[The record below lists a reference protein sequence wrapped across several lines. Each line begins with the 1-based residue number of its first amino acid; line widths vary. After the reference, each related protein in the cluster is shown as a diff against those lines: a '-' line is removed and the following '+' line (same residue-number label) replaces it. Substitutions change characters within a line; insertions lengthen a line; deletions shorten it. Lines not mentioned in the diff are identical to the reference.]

1 MNDVPVLEC
10 NHLSVSY
17 GQARAL
23 HGVSLT
29 VGRKEIVAL
38 IGSNGA
44 GKTTL
49 LRTVSGLVRA
59 SEGEI
64 RMEGRKIGRMP
75 PHQVVA
81 HGVAHIPEG
90 RGVLGPLS
98 IRDNLRIGSYA
109 TGAVDAGRLATVQG
123 WFPALFERLSLPA
136 AMLSGGQQQMLA
148 IARAVLG
155 APKLLMVDELSLGLS
170 PKTTAEL
177 VPRLRDIREEG
188 ASILLVDQ
196 SVRLAMKLADRIYI
210 LANGR
215 VAWSGP
221 AGQLNGDEQLM
232 SRYLGV
238 A

>member
-1 MNDVPVLEC
+1 MNDIPVLEC
-10 NHLSVSY
+10 RQLNVSY

-23 HGVSLT
+23 HGVSLA

-49 LRTVSGLVRA
+49 LRTISGLVRA

-64 RMEGRKIGRMP
+64 RMEGRSIGCMP
-75 PHQVVA
+75 PHEVVA

-90 RGVLGPLS
+90 RGVLGSLS
-98 IRDNLRIGSYA
+98 VQDNLRIGSY
-109 TGAVDAGRLATVQG
+109 VQGRMDPRRLETVQG
-123 WFPALFERLSLPA
+123 WFPALFQRLSLPA
-136 AMLSGGQQQMLA
+136 AMLSGGQQQMLS

-196 SVRLAMKLADRIYI
+196 SVRLATKLADRIYI

-221 AGQLNGDEQLM
+221 ADQLSGDDQLM